1 MGTTSRGA
9 REPLTLPWLWGL
21 GGVAGVQDELDA
33 QGGSQ
38 CSQSQEGFSRSEKQP
53 GVRFQVICGFSSVET
68 LGFSEIEDFEQM
80 DVMI

>member
-1 MGTTSRGA
+1 MSLVHRA
-9 REPLTLPWLWGL
+9 E
-21 GGVAGVQDELDA
+21 VS
-33 QGGSQ
+33 SQ
-38 CSQSQEGFSRSEKQP
+38 TKVKRDFSRSEKRP